1 MVQMNRFIDWSTF
14 LVLLLSVQVA
24 LQPILTRYYYGIA
37 GGTGK
42 CNKLGLILG
51 QEVIKSLIC
60 LGVLVYKGMWRQEWR
75 NWSFRRSLEIGA
87 VLSMLYVLQHYLMQL
102 AYQSLS
108 PTKFNIINQTKTF
121 WTAVLLYF
129 KMQKRQSVPQIL
141 SLCALVLASV
151 LLVSQNEEP
160 GDNNEASLFGGLSSL
175 LSSSAL
181 QFGVLPCALASFL
194 SAYSGIV
201 AQIQLQRHN
210 RDTYLFSLELG
221 AYMCFVVAL
230 LYLLQS
236 TVGSLFAS
244 SSNAA
249 VFAIDSN
256 PWCGGYVVV
265 PMITNSIG
273 AILVGLLL
281 KYSSGEAKGF
291 ALALGIAMTGVFESL
306 LLTEARVSHVTWL
319 TLPVVATAMLV
330 HSWYPVAQPA
340 PPQVKAAEKKLETK
354 KDA

>member
-1 MVQMNRFIDWSTF
+1 MNRFIDWSTF

-37 GGTGK
+37 GGSGK

-60 LGVLVYKGMWRQEWR
+60 FAVLLSKGTWWQEWR
-75 NWSFRRSLEIGA
+75 NWSLRRSLEIGG
-87 VLSMLYVLQHYLMQL
+87 VLSMLYVVQHYLMQL
-102 AYQSLS
+102 AYQSLT

-141 SLCALVLASV
+141 SLSALILASV
-151 LLVSQNEEP
+151 LLVSQNEDGSEN
-160 GDNNEASLFGGLSSL
+160 DSLFAGLSSL
-175 LSSSAL
+175 LSSSTL
-181 QFGVLPCALASFL
+181 QFGVIPCALASFL

-221 AYMCFVVAL
+221 VYMCFVVAL
-230 LYLLQS
+230 LHTLQS
-236 TVGSLFAS
+236 SLASLFADS
-244 SSNAA
+244 SAA
-249 VFAIDSN
+249 SLFAIDTN
-256 PWCGGYVVV
+256 PWCGGYVIV

-291 ALALGIAMTGVFESL
+291 ALALGIAMTGVFESML
-306 LLTEARVSHVTWL
+306 MTEAQVSRVTWL
-319 TLPVVATAMLV
+319 TLPVVAIAMLV
-330 HSWYPVAQPA
+330 HSWYPV
-340 PPQVKAAEKKLETK
+340 PPTPQQQVKSNGQKRDSKKG
-354 KDA
+354 A